1 MLAAGSDAISVTDR
15 TKWYQ
20 QVGPPSELYFQINWK
35 VSYGSSRMKY
45 MVIFL
50 WMSICNCFKRI
61 FKKVQDVF
69 VRFSGFTEYVM
80 FETAKRKLLDMC

>member
-50 WMSICNCFKRI
+50 WMSICNCFNLLKR
-61 FKKVQDVF
+61 QDVDNF
-69 VRFSGFTEYVM
+69 MLDLVFSQKYAIF
-80 FETAKRKLLDMC
+80 

>member
-35 VSYGSSRMKY
+35 VSYGDCETITAGHVLICLFY
-45 MVIFL
+45 IFL
-50 WMSICNCFKRI
+50 
-61 FKKVQDVF
+61 
-69 VRFSGFTEYVM
+69 YVLTGSYCDLHLHGL
-80 FETAKRKLLDMC
+80 EIADDKTN